1 MLWGLR
7 PTVSP
12 LTAISQDFIA
22 QLKLVNK
29 FGNLNSMMIMS
40 DTISTFYNFVTFK
53 LSNFFNLIFTLFTL
67 GVIYSF

>member
-12 LTAISQDFIA
+12 LTAISQDIIA

-29 FGNLNSMMIMS
+29 FGNLNSLQYI
-40 DTISTFYNFVTFK
+40 DHKVK
-53 LSNFFNLIFTLFTL
+53 LLINYFNIHTKR
-67 GVIYSF
+67 